1 MEAEERPTKLQK
13 LHHDSESEQ
22 ATFAPPE
29 QPANGIHK
37 DEMDEQP
44 APQPR
49 QAAEEPAIP
58 SASDTKLPNPDHE
71 PPKLSKNQAKKLRRQ
86 QEWDAG
92 RDARKA
98 KRKEQIKAKKERKR
112 AAIASDA
119 ANGTSTASTKYKI
132 KGQYH
137 HAQQLPIT
145 FVFDCDFDDLMY
157 DKELKSLASQLTR
170 SYSDNKNARLRAHL
184 AVASFGGRLKERFET
199 VLARHHESW
208 KRVRWF
214 EEDFAEV
221 AERAKEWMRGPGG
234 GKLAG
239 ALVGRAG
246 EQRAPTAADA
256 EEKSGDVVNGEKL
269 EDVLTAL
276 GTESDPEADPE
287 ADSNARKVE
296 NEGEIIY
303 LSSESENTLTELKPY
318 STYIIGGL
326 VDHNRHKGI
335 CYRRATDKGIKTA
348 KLPIG
353 ELLQMD
359 SRKVLATNHVCEIM
373 LQWLELGNWGEA
385 FMKVIPKRKKG
396 ALKGNKDTS
405 TEKETEA
412 VDESNGDVQE
422 MSDEGCQSDRDEDS
436 DDGGVTLA
444 AEKEPEVA
452 DADMG

>member
-13 LHHDSESEQ
+13 LHHDSESEP

-29 QPANGIHK
+29 QPTNGTHK
-37 DEMDEQP
+37 DDMDGQS
-44 APQPR
+44 APQTP
-49 QAAEEPAIP
+49 QDAEEPALP
-58 SASDTKLPNPDHE
+58 SAPDTNLPDPEQE

-119 ANGTSTASTKYKI
+119 ANGTSTASTQYKI
-132 KGQYH
+132 KPQH
-137 HAQQLPIT
+137 PHAQQLPIT
-145 FVFDCDFDDLMY
+145 FVFDCDFDDLMH
-157 DKELKSLASQLTR
+157 DKELKSLGSQLTR
-170 SYSDNKNARLRAHL
+170 SYSDNKNARFRAHL

-234 GKLAG
+234 GKVAG
-239 ALVGRAG
+239 ALVGAVG
-246 EQRAPTAADA
+246 EKRAPIIVDTEDAGGDDVGGEMAEDPPTAPA
-256 EEKSGDVVNGEKL
+256 
-269 EDVLTAL
+269 
-276 GTESDPEADPE
+276 GTESNPD
-287 ADSNARKVE
+287 ADSGANTNARTLE

-303 LSSESENTLTELKPY
+303 LSSESEHTLTELKPH

-335 CYRRATDKGIKTA
+335 CYKRAMDKGIKTA

-385 FMKVIPKRKKG
+385 FMRVIPKRKKG
-396 ALKGNKDTS
+396 ALKGSKGAGAAKES
-405 TEKETEA
+405 GAATETNEQGLEDSDA
-412 VDESNGDVQE
+412 EGQSQQEES
-422 MSDEGCQSDRDEDS
+422 S
-436 DDGGVTLA
+436 DDGGVSLSTNGEQRVEA
-444 AEKEPEVA
+444 TE
-452 DADMG
+452 

>member
-13 LHHDSESEQ
+13 LHHDSESEP
-22 ATFAPPE
+22 ATFAPPG
-29 QPANGIHK
+29 QPTNGTHK
-37 DEMDEQP
+37 DDMGGQS
-44 APQPR
+44 APQTP
-49 QAAEEPAIP
+49 QDAEEPALP
-58 SASDTKLPNPDHE
+58 SLPDTTLPDLEQE

-119 ANGTSTASTKYKI
+119 ANGTSAASTQYKL
-132 KGQYH
+132 KPQH
-137 HAQQLPIT
+137 LRAQQLPIT
-145 FVFDCDFDDLMY
+145 FIFDCDFDDLMH
-157 DKELKSLASQLTR
+157 DKELKSLGSQLTR
-170 SYSDNKNARLRAHL
+170 SYSDNKNARFRAHL

-234 GKLAG
+234 GKMAG
-239 ALVGRAG
+239 ALVGAVG
-246 EQRAPTAADA
+246 EKRAPTIVDTEDAGGDDADGEMAKDPPTALAGTGSNPDA
-256 EEKSGDVVNGEKL
+256 ESDANTNGRTL
-269 EDVLTAL
+269 
-276 GTESDPEADPE
+276 
-287 ADSNARKVE
+287 E

-303 LSSESENTLTELKPY
+303 LSSESEHTLTELKPY

-335 CYRRATDKGIKTA
+335 CYKRAMDKGIKTA

-373 LQWLELGNWGEA
+373 LQWLELGDWGEA

-396 ALKGNKDTS
+396 ALKGSKGAGAA
-405 TEKETEA
+405 KERGAAT
-412 VDESNGDVQE
+412 ESNEQGLEDSDAEGQSQQE
-422 MSDEGCQSDRDEDS
+422 ESS
-436 DDGGVTLA
+436 DDGGVSLSTNGGPRVEA
-444 AEKEPEVA
+444 AE
-452 DADMG
+452 

>member
-13 LHHDSESEQ
+13 LHHDSESEP
-22 ATFAPPE
+22 ATFAPPG
-29 QPANGIHK
+29 QPTNRTRK
-37 DEMDEQP
+37 DDMDGQS
-44 APQPR
+44 APQTP
-49 QAAEEPAIP
+49 QDAEEPALR
-58 SASDTKLPNPDHE
+58 SAPDTNLPDPE
-71 PPKLSKNQAKKLRRQ
+71 QESPKLSKNQAKKLRRQ

-132 KGQYH
+132 KPQH
-137 HAQQLPIT
+137 PHAQQLPIT
-145 FVFDCDFDDLMY
+145 FVFDCDFDDLMH
-157 DKELKSLASQLTR
+157 DKELKSLGSQLTR
-170 SYSDNKNARLRAHL
+170 SYSDNKNARFRAHL

-234 GKLAG
+234 GKVAG
-239 ALVGRAG
+239 ALVGAVG
-246 EQRAPTAADA
+246 EKRAPTIVETEDA
-256 EEKSGDVVNGEKL
+256 GGDDVDGEMA
-269 EDVLTAL
+269 EDPPTAPA
-276 GTESDPEADPE
+276 GTGSNPD
-287 ADSNARKVE
+287 ADSGTNTNARTFE

-303 LSSESENTLTELKPY
+303 LSSESEHTLTELKPY

-335 CYRRATDKGIKTA
+335 CYKRAMDKGIKTA

-373 LQWLELGNWGEA
+373 LQWLELGDWGEA
-385 FMKVIPKRKKG
+385 FMRVIPKRKKG
-396 ALKGNKDTS
+396 ALKGSKGAGAA
-405 TEKETEA
+405 KESGAAT
-412 VDESNGDVQE
+412 ESNEQGLEDSDAEGQSQQE
-422 MSDEGCQSDRDEDS
+422 ESS
-436 DDGGVTLA
+436 DDGGVSLSTNGEQRVEA
-444 AEKEPEVA
+444 TE
-452 DADMG
+452 